1 LTNLKNIDPGFDAKN
16 VLLFRIDPALAGLDN
31 IQIQNLYRELQSK
44 FAALPGVL
52 SVGYSSSALLTGGLS
67 NGKIAIDGQPD
78 PPQLYDVDQLSIGP
92 NFFETMRIPLLAG
105 RVFNSAEL
113 AANPEAAKVPS
124 RDAAK
129 SSPSSPPSPMPVLIN
144 EAFARR
150 YYHNRDPLGMRL
162 SRGDRSSSTG
172 GYFDGKQR
180 SRAWQVIGIVAD
192 TKYSELRREIRPTVY
207 LPKSGGGA
215 SFEVRTAMDPN
226 LIVPAI
232 RSIVAGASPDVPLT
246 SVATESQAIAHGV
259 VQERLIARLSG
270 FFGLLALLLAS
281 VGVYGLLSY
290 DVTRRTREFGIRTA
304 LGADAKAVLGLVIRR
319 GVILSVA
326 GTAIGVVAAATTT
339 RYLESLLYG
348 VHAGDAPTLAAV
360 ATLLTLVILAA
371 CYIPARRATRAD
383 PMIALR
389 HE

>member
-1 LTNLKNIDPGFDAKN
+1 MTNLKNIDPGFDAKN

-290 DVTRRTREFGIRTA
+290 DVTRRTREFGMRTA